1 MSRIIIMKKIAIII
15 PSRLEAA
22 RLPNKPLK
30 LIDGKEMIL
39 HVHDLAL
46 KSQVGEVIVATPDEE
61 IANTVNNHGGKAVI
75 TKNNHNTGTDRVYE
89 VFEKI
94 LKNKVE
100 IIINL
105 QGDMPNLNSK
115 AINYLSSHM
124 EKNSCDIATL
134 ASNIHKEEELSD
146 KNICKAATN
155 KDISKCNFSRAI
167 DFFRKKENTSDYFI
181 YHHIGIYA
189 FTSEALIRYV
199 NLKRSKLEIERN
211 LEQLRALENDMKI
224 DLGYV
229 NTFPLSV
236 DTEEDFK
243 KIRIIMENK

>member
-1 MSRIIIMKKIAIII
+1 MKKIAIII

-30 LIDGKEMIL
+30 LIEGKEMIL

-89 VFEKI
+89 VFEKL

-105 QGDMPNLNSK
+105 QGDMPNLNPK
-115 AINYLSSHM
+115 AINYLSSYM

-155 KDISKCNFSRAI
+155 NDISNNL
-167 DFFRKKENTSDYFI
+167 FFIFFFYQKKRK
-181 YHHIGIYA
+181 HI
-189 FTSEALIRYV
+189 
-199 NLKRSKLEIERN
+199 
-211 LEQLRALENDMKI
+211 
-224 DLGYV
+224 
-229 NTFPLSV
+229 
-236 DTEEDFK
+236 
-243 KIRIIMENK
+243 

>member
-1 MSRIIIMKKIAIII
+1 MSRIIIMKKIAIVI

-30 LIDGKEMIL
+30 LIGGKEMIL

-46 KSQVGEVIVATPDEE
+46 ETQVEEVIVATPDKE
-61 IANTVNNHGGKAVI
+61 IADVIKNHGGKAVI

-89 VFEKI
+89 VFEKL
-94 LKNKVE
+94 LKNKIE

-105 QGDMPNLNSK
+105 QGDMPNLDPR
-115 AINYLSSHM
+115 AINHLSNYM

-134 ASNIHKEEELSD
+134 ASNIHKEEELD
-146 KNICKAATN
+146 DENICKAVTN
-155 KDISKCNFSRAI
+155 DDIKKCNFSRAI
-167 DFFRKKENTSDYFI
+167 DFYRKKESTSNDFI

-199 NLKRSKLEIERN
+199 NLNRSKLEIERN

-236 DTEEDFK
+236 DTKEDLK
-243 KIRIIMENK
+243 KIRNIMENK